1 MSKKDDSIYINREI
15 SWLGFN
21 ERVLEEA
28 EDALVPLLER
38 LKFVSIF
45 GSNLD
50 EFFMVRIGSLY
61 DQSVFRPEETEN
73 KCDMTASEQ
82 ISAVCKTL
90 PPLLARKD
98 ASYDAI
104 IASLGAAGVKKINF
118 SKISDANEAM
128 LRKYFISEILPFLSP
143 QLIDNHHPF
152 PFLKN
157 KELYVAVHMESK
169 SEALKLGIVPIDSQF
184 ERVYFINTN
193 KGTYFV
199 LIEELIYHFASD
211 IFTKYTF
218 IDKWLFRVTRNA
230 DIDANEALY
239 DQDMDWRDVMQELIK
254 KRRRL
259 AAVRLQVNKPLSDR
273 VVKYF
278 CQNLKLDKQ
287 QIFTERSPFDVSFAF
302 TLAQKFART
311 KPALLYDALT
321 PVYPKTLD
329 KSESIMAQAKRGD
342 ILLAYPYHS
351 IKPFIRLL
359 EEAAN
364 DPNVTSIKITLY
376 RVAKNSQ
383 ILSALLT
390 AVENGKDVTAVLE
403 LRARFDEQNNIDWS
417 KQLESAGCN
426 ILYGLDDYK
435 VHSKLLLITR
445 REGGRPAFITQIG
458 TGNYNE
464 KTAEQYTD
472 LCVITADQQI
482 GAEAFSVFNSLMLA
496 QTVEQS
502 NKLLVAPNCLSPK
515 IMDLID
521 GQIRRAKDGQEAQ
534 IKIKCN
540 SVTDKEII
548 DKLLEASQAG
558 VRIKLFVRGICCFK
572 AGVKGESENITVK
585 SIVGRYLEHSRIY
598 MFGPDDDCEIYIS
611 SADFMTRNTHRRVEV
626 AAPIQSEKNKKTLIR
641 MLSIIDKDNVKA
653 RVMQPN
659 GNYVRFRG
667 EEGVTLDS
675 QRYFFEMF
683 EKETPVPA
691 NIHAAARKAPPQVE
705 PARIPVSRTARKAPP
720 SPEQRR
726 QEAQR
731 LREMKEEGI
740 LTVPRTGSVSK
751 NGKPGLWARF
761 WAWFDRD

>member
-1 MSKKDDSIYINREI
+1 MGKKDDSIYINREL

-28 EDALVPLLER
+28 EDEAVPLLER

-61 DQSVFRPEETEN
+61 DQSVFRPDETEN
-73 KCDMTASEQ
+73 KCDMTAGEQ
-82 ISAVCKTL
+82 IHAVCQTL
-90 PPLLARKD
+90 PPLLKRKD
-98 ASYDAI
+98 KCFKSIMKA
-104 IASLGAAGVKKINF
+104 LGAAGVKKINF
-118 SKISDANEAM
+118 TKISDANEAM
-128 LRKYFISEILPFLSP
+128 LRKYFMSEILPFLSP

-169 SEALKLGIVPIDSQF
+169 SEALKLGIVPIDAQF
-184 ERVYFINTN
+184 ERIYFINTN
-193 KGTYFV
+193 RGTYFV

-239 DQDMDWRDVMQELIK
+239 DQDMDWRDIMQELIK

-259 AAVRLQVNKPLSDR
+259 AAVRLQVNKPLSES

-278 CQNLKLDKQ
+278 CKNLKLHKQ
-287 QIFTERSPFDVSFAF
+287 QIFTEQSPFDVSFAF
-302 TLAQKFART
+302 VLAQKFAKT
-311 KPALLYDALT
+311 KPALLYDTLT
-321 PVYPKTLD
+321 SVYPKTID
-329 KSESIMAQAKRGD
+329 KSVPVMEQAKRRD
-342 ILLAYPYHS
+342 LLLAYPYHS
-351 IKPFIRLL
+351 IKPFIHLL

-364 DPNVTSIKITLY
+364 DPDVTSIKITLY

-445 REGGRPAFITQIG
+445 RENGRPSFITQIG

-472 LCVITADQQI
+472 LCIITADQQI
-482 GAEAFSVFNSLMLA
+482 GAEAFQVFNSLMLG
-496 QTVEQS
+496 QTVEKTE
-502 NKLLVAPNCLSPK
+502 KLLVAPNCLSNR
-515 IMDLID
+515 ILALID
-521 GQIRRAKDGQEAQ
+521 GQIERAKQGKDAQ

-540 SVTDKEII
+540 SITDKGII
-548 DKLLEASQAG
+548 DKLLDASKAG
-558 VRIKLFVRGICCFK
+558 VKIKLFVRGICCFR
-572 AGVKGESENITVK
+572 AGVAGESENITVK

-598 MFGPDDDCEIYIS
+598 LFGPDDDCEIYIS

-626 AAPIQSEKNKKTLIR
+626 AAPVQSEENKKTLIR
-641 MLSIIDKDNVKA
+641 MLSVIDRDNVKA
-653 RVMQPN
+653 RIMQPD
-659 GNYVRFRG
+659 GQYVRFAG
-667 EEGVTLDS
+667 DADVHLDS

-683 EKETPVPA
+683 EQETPVPA
-691 NIHAAARKAPPQVE
+691 SAPRKEGAGQRPPMRAAVSHSARKTPP
-705 PARIPVSRTARKAPP
+705 A
-720 SPEQRR
+720 PEQKEH
-726 QEAQR
+726 EAQR
-731 LREMKEEGI
+731 LQEMKKEG
-740 LTVPRTGSVSK
+740 LLATPRAGSVQKGNRGGFWS
-751 NGKPGLWARF
+751 RF
-761 WAWFDRD
+761 WTWFDND

>member
-1 MSKKDDSIYINREI
+1 MGKKDDSIFINREL

-28 EDALVPLLER
+28 EDEAVPLLER

-61 DQSVFRPEETEN
+61 DQSVFRPDETEN

-82 ISAVCKTL
+82 IGAVCDAL
-90 PPLLARKD
+90 PPLLKRKD
-98 ASYDAI
+98 KCFKAI
-104 IASLGAAGVKKINF
+104 MKALAAAGVKKINF
-118 SKISDANEAM
+118 TKISDANEAM
-128 LRKYFISEILPFLSP
+128 LRKYFASEILPFLSP
-143 QLIDNHHPF
+143 QMIDNHHPF

-169 SEALKLGIVPIDSQF
+169 SESLRFGIVPIDSQF
-184 ERVYFINTN
+184 ERIYFINTN

-199 LIEELIYHFASD
+199 LIEELIYHFAAD

-218 IDKWLFRVTRNA
+218 VDKWLFRVTRNA

-259 AAVRLQVNKPLSDR
+259 AAVRLQVNKPLSES

-278 CQNLKLDKQ
+278 CHNLKLDKQ
-287 QIFTERSPFDVSFAF
+287 QIFTEHSPFDVSFAF
-302 TLAQKFART
+302 TLAQRFAKT
-311 KPALLYDALT
+311 NPALLYDPLT
-321 PVYPKTLD
+321 PVYPKTID
-329 KSESIMAQAKRGD
+329 KNTPIIAQAKQRD
-342 ILLAYPYHS
+342 LLLAYPYHS
-351 IKPFIRLL
+351 IRPFIHLL
-359 EEAAN
+359 EEAAS
-364 DPNVTSIKITLY
+364 DPYVTSIKITLY

-426 ILYGLDDYK
+426 ILYGLDEYK

-445 REGGRPAFITQIG
+445 KEGDRPEFITQIG

-464 KTAEQYTD
+464 KTAELYTD

-482 GAEAFSVFNSLMLA
+482 GKDAFQVFNNLMLG
-496 QTVEQS
+496 QTVES
-502 NKLLVAPNCLSPK
+502 SEKLLVAPNCLSTK
-515 IMDLID
+515 INDLID
-521 GQIRRAKDGQEAQ
+521 GQAELAKSGQPAQ
-534 IKIKCN
+534 IVVKCN
-540 SVTDKEII
+540 SITDKDII
-548 DKLLEASQAG
+548 EHLLAASKAG
-558 VRIKLFVRGICCFK
+558 VKIKLFVRGICCFR

-598 MFGPDDDCEIYIS
+598 MFGPDDDCQIYIS

-626 AAPIQSEKNKKTLIR
+626 AAPICDAENKKVLIR
-641 MLSIIDKDNVKA
+641 MLAIIDKDNVKA
-653 RVMQPN
+653 RIMEPD
-659 GNYVRFRG
+659 GSYARFAG
-667 EEGVTLDS
+667 EEELRLDS

-683 EKETPVPA
+683 EQEKPTVIPAKAEEKPQPRVP
-691 NIHAAARKAPPQVE
+691 Q
-705 PARIPVSRTARKAPP
+705 RIPVSRTARKAPP
-720 SPEQRR
+720 SQEQKAR
-726 QEAQR
+726 ESER
-731 LREMKEEGI
+731 LREMKEEGV
-740 LTVPRTGSVSK
+740 LAVRRPGSGY
-751 NGKPGLWARF
+751 NGKPSLWARF

>member
-1 MSKKDDSIYINREI
+1 MPKKGDSIYINREL

-28 EDALVPLLER
+28 EDEAVPLLER

-50 EFFMVRIGSLY
+50 EFFMVRVGSLY
-61 DQSVFRPEETEN
+61 DQSVFRPDETEN

-82 ISAVCKTL
+82 IHAVCQTL
-90 PPLLARKD
+90 PPLLKRKD
-98 ASYDAI
+98 KCFKAI
-104 IASLGAAGVKKINF
+104 IRALGDAGIKKINF
-118 SKISDANEAM
+118 TKISDANEAL
-128 LRKYFISEILPFLSP
+128 LRKYFTSEILPFLSP

-157 KELYVAVHMESK
+157 KELYIAVHMESK
-169 SEALKLGIVPIDSQF
+169 SDTPRLGLVPIDSQF
-184 ERVYFINTN
+184 ERIYFINTN
-193 KGTYFV
+193 QGTYFV

-259 AAVRLQVNKPLSDR
+259 AAVRLQVNKPLSDG
-273 VVKYF
+273 VIKFF
-278 CQNLKLDKQ
+278 CKNLKLHKQ
-287 QIFTERSPFDVSFAF
+287 QIFTEQSPFDVSFAF
-302 TLAQKFART
+302 ALAQKFAKM
-311 KPALLYDALT
+311 KPALLYDTLT
-321 PVYPKTLD
+321 PIYPKAID
-329 KSESIMAQAKRGD
+329 KSASIIAQAKQRD
-342 ILLAYPYHS
+342 LLLAYPYHS
-351 IKPFIRLL
+351 IKPFIHLL
-359 EEAAN
+359 EEAAS
-364 DPNVTSIKITLY
+364 DPDVTSIKITLY

-445 REGGRPAFITQIG
+445 KENGRPSFITQIG

-472 LCVITADQQI
+472 LCIITADQQI
-482 GAEAFSVFNSLMLA
+482 GAEAFQVFNSLMLG
-496 QTVEQS
+496 QTVEKTE
-502 NKLLVAPNCLSPK
+502 KLLVAPNCLSNRVLA
-515 IMDLID
+515 LID
-521 GQIRRAKDGQEAQ
+521 GQIERAKEGKDAQ
-534 IKIKCN
+534 IKVKCN
-540 SVTDKEII
+540 SITDKEII
-548 DKLLEASQAG
+548 DKLLEASKAG
-558 VRIKLFVRGICCFK
+558 VKIKLFVRGICCFR
-572 AGVKGESENITVK
+572 AGVEGESENITVK

-598 MFGPDDDCEIYIS
+598 LFGPDDDCKIYIS

-626 AAPIQSEKNKKTLIR
+626 AAPVESEENKKTLIR
-641 MLSIIDKDNVKA
+641 MLSVIDSDNVKA
-653 RVMQPN
+653 RVMQPD
-659 GNYVRFRG
+659 GHYVRFAGDTDIR
-667 EEGVTLDS
+667 LDS

-683 EKETPVPA
+683 EQEEPP
-691 NIHAAARKAPPQVE
+691 AAAAATPSAAAPDSGT
-705 PARIPVSRTARKAPP
+705 ILPP
-720 SPEQRR
+720 SPDIAETVQEQTPA
-726 QEAQR
+726 QESEPQQTPQKTASSAPQAAR
-731 LREMKEEGI
+731 
-740 LTVPRTGSVSK
+740 PPK
-751 NGKPGLWARF
+751 NSRGGFWSRF
-761 WAWFDRD
+761 WSWFSND